1 MISQSL
7 QGQQRYF
14 HAAVQAVSDSVAMA
28 AVIKLID
35 LD

>member
-7 QGQQRYF
+7 QGQ

-28 AVIKLID
+28 AVIELID